1 MADDSSSADETPIT
15 FNIKSSSDAKFTL
28 TLPLNTT
35 VLDLKK
41 KLAEPAFADIPTE
54 RQRLIYSGSILKDGE
69 TLGHYKIKDGHTVH
83 LVKSAASNQR
93 QNPASSAAGGQA
105 TGVPTNF
112 ATGTA
117 AGDPLAGLTGAR
129 YAGLA
134 QLPGAGMFGPDGG
147 MGAPPDPEQMI
158 QMLQNP
164 EFAQTMNAALSNPQF
179 LDMMIRSNPML
190 QNMGPGVR
198 QMMQSEEFRRMLTD
212 PETIRHMTQVGRQL
226 GVGPWAGGGGAEA
239 FPAPG
244 VTAQTPTANTPNE
257 SRGTPGQQ
265 QPQQQPSPFDGATG
279 PNPFAS
285 LFGIPP
291 PGAIGA
297 QAATQPNPFAT
308 LFPPTTATTSPT
320 NTTGTPPPPNPFA
333 SLFPTPNL
341 QDPQAFQQLLAAMGG
356 PGSPPPGAGLNPFTG
371 FGGVPPPPAAAA
383 DTRPPEDRYAEQLR
397 QLNDMGF
404 YDFERNVEA
413 LRRTGGSVQ
422 GAVEYLLSH

>member
-15 FNIKSSSDAKFTL
+15 FNIKSSSDAKFAL

-41 KLAEPAFADIPTE
+41 KLAEPEFADIPIE

-69 TLGHYKIKDGHTVH
+69 TLSHYKIKDGNTVH

-93 QNPASSAAGGQA
+93 QNPTSSTAGGQA
-105 TGVPTNF
+105 AGVPTNF

-134 QLPGAGMFGPDGG
+134 QLPGAGVFGPDGG

-212 PETIRHMTQVGRQL
+212 PDTIRHMTQVGRQL
-226 GVGPWAGGGGAEA
+226 GVGPWAGGAGATEA

-244 VTAQTPTANTPNE
+244 VTNQTPTSDTPTTN
-257 SRGTPGQQ
+257 PQ
-265 QPQQQPSPFDGATG
+265 QPTNQPNTTGAA
-279 PNPFAS
+279 NPFAS

-291 PGAIGA
+291 TGAPPTGVPSTGVPSTTTNPPSHLPNLLESLALRRQQQAGA
-297 QAATQPNPFAT
+297 TNTNPENPF
-308 LFPPTTATTSPT
+308 
-320 NTTGTPPPPNPFA
+320 
-333 SLFPTPNL
+333 L
-341 QDPQAFQQLLAAMGG
+341 QDPQALQQLFAAMGG
-356 PGSPPPGAGLNPFTG
+356 
-371 FGGVPPPPAAAA
+371 GGTPPAAGFNPFGAAPA
-383 DTRPPEDRYAEQLR
+383 DTRPPEERYAEQLR

-404 YDFERNVEA
+404 YDFERNIEA

>member
-15 FNIKSSSDAKFTL
+15 FNVKSSSDAKFAL

-35 VLDLKK
+35 VLDLKN
-41 KLAEPAFADIPTE
+41 KLAEPEFADIPAE

-69 TLGHYKIKDGHTVH
+69 TLSHYKIKDGHTVH

-93 QNPASSAAGGQA
+93 QNPASSTTGGQA
-105 TGVPTNF
+105 AGVPTNF

-117 AGDPLAGLTGAR
+117 TGDPLAGLTGAR

-134 QLPGAGMFGPDGG
+134 PLPGAGMFGPDGG
-147 MGAPPDPEQMI
+147 MGAPPDPEQVI

-164 EFAQTMNAALSNPQF
+164 EFVQTMNAALQNPQF
-179 LDMMIRSNPML
+179 LDMILRSNPVL
-190 QNMGPGVR
+190 ENMGPGVR
-198 QMMQSEEFRRMLTD
+198 QMMLSDEFRRMLTD
-212 PETIRHMTQVGRQL
+212 PDTIRHVTQVGRQL

-244 VTAQTPTANTPNE
+244 VTAQTPASDTPSTE

-265 QPQQQPSPFDGATG
+265 QQQQPNPLG

-291 PGAIGA
+291 PGTTGN
-297 QAATQPNPFAT
+297 QAGTTPQPNPFAVP
-308 LFPPTTATTSPT
+308 FPPPATTTAATPST
-320 NTTGTPPPPNPFA
+320 NATGVQPNQPPNPFA
-333 SLFPTPNL
+333 SLFLPPNA
-341 QDPQAFQQLLAAMGG
+341 QDPQALQQLLAAMGG
-356 PGSPPPGAGLNPFTG
+356 AGSPPPGAGFNPFLG
-371 FGGVPPPPAAAA
+371 LGGAPPPPA
-383 DTRPPEDRYAEQLR
+383 DTRAPEDRYADQLR

-404 YDFERNVEA
+404 YDFDRNVEA

-422 GAVEYLLSH
+422 GAVDYLLSH

>member
-1 MADDSSSADETPIT
+1 
-15 FNIKSSSDAKFTL
+15 
-28 TLPLNTT
+28 
-35 VLDLKK
+35 
-41 KLAEPAFADIPTE
+41 
-54 RQRLIYSGSILKDGE
+54 
-69 TLGHYKIKDGHTVH
+69 
-83 LVKSAASNQR
+83 
-93 QNPASSAAGGQA
+93 
-105 TGVPTNF
+105 
-112 ATGTA
+112 
-117 AGDPLAGLTGAR
+117 
-129 YAGLA
+129 
-134 QLPGAGMFGPDGG
+134 

-212 PETIRHMTQVGRQL
+212 PETIRRMTQVGRQL

-244 VTAQTPTANTPNE
+244 VTAQTPTTNTPSNE
-257 SRGTPGQQ
+257 SREASAQEQQ
-265 QPQQQPSPFDGATG
+265 Q

-291 PGAIGA
+291 PGGTGA
-297 QAATQPNPFAT
+297 QAAT
-308 LFPPTTATTSPT
+308 TA
-320 NTTGTPPPPNPFA
+320 NPFA
-333 SLFPTPNL
+333 SLFPPATTTTPPTNAAGTPPNQPL
-341 QDPQAFQQLLAAMGG
+341 NPLASLFAPHNPQDPQALQQLLAAMGG
-356 PGSPPPGAGLNPFTG
+356 NGPPPPGAGFNPFAG
-371 FGGVPPPPAAAA
+371 FGGIPPPPA

-404 YDFERNVEA
+404 YDFDRNVEA